1 MKNILLNNPI
11 IISDS
16 INNLSECCG
25 AKPVGSLEVVHE
37 VLTGVCADCKQWSD
51 FNEEDDFI
59 DWGDEVEYMREH
71 I

>member
-37 VLTGVCADCKQWSD
+37 VLTGVCADCAM
-51 FNEEDDFI
+51 
-59 DWGDEVEYMREH
+59 V
-71 I
+71 